1 MRPIRVSL
9 LLLITLSFNAL
20 AGTGS
25 NAREAVFVGNNWEGM
40 IDVIDAETYERIG
53 RINGIPDRR
62 KRLREIIWRP
72 DKLFFFQV
80 VRHLIGEGNDQYVDD
95 MYSTRDGKLLIVSRP
110 SFADVVAID
119 IATNRIVWR
128 FEVEGYR
135 SDHMALSP
143 DGTEVAVSAS
153 TGKVVHILDV
163 RTGKERG
170 RFPTGDSPHENVYSK
185 DGKKI
190 YHASIG
196 HVFTLADRGALRDIK
211 GNRIF
216 KVVNADTLEEIKSFD
231 ISDKLAEAGYP
242 GMSPAIRPM
251 AHTEDEKFFYF
262 QLSFF
267 HGFVEYDME
276 NDQITRVANLP
287 NLVPN
292 MPVERYVNDSA
303 HHGISMGGNDEKLC
317 VAGTMS
323 DYVAIVERESFEF
336 EVLEGLGEKPYWITR
351 DKSGE
356 NCFVSW
362 SGTDQISVINI
373 DRAEEVARI
382 DVGDHPQRIREGSV
396 PQGWGTGY

>member
-9 LLLITLSFNAL
+9 ILLIALSFNAL

-196 HVFTLADRGALRDIK
+196 HVFTLADRG
-211 GNRIF
+211 G
-216 KVVNADTLEEIKSFD
+216 TQ
-231 ISDKLAEAGYP
+231 GYQGKP
-242 GMSPAIRPM
+242 
-251 AHTEDEKFFYF
+251 HL
-262 QLSFF
+262 Q
-267 HGFVEYDME
+267 
-276 NDQITRVANLP
+276 
-287 NLVPN
+287 
-292 MPVERYVNDSA
+292 
-303 HHGISMGGNDEKLC
+303 GG
-317 VAGTMS
+317 
-323 DYVAIVERESFEF
+323 
-336 EVLEGLGEKPYWITR
+336 
-351 DKSGE
+351 
-356 NCFVSW
+356 
-362 SGTDQISVINI
+362 
-373 DRAEEVARI
+373 
-382 DVGDHPQRIREGSV
+382 
-396 PQGWGTGY
+396 